1 MESASKEIKSLRD
14 RVGRQQLRLQMFDD
28 VMKLHNAGRSIG
40 MGQCP
45 SPVEFE
51 LDDVVKGFDE
61 QESIRKFNESQEQRA
76 PKM

>member
-28 VMKLHNAGRSIG
+28 VMKLHNAGRSQG
-40 MGQCP
+40 MGSCP
-45 SPVEFE
+45 PPTEML
-51 LDDVVKGFDE
+51 LDNAVKEFDE
-61 QESIRKFNESQEQRA
+61 QEAIRKFNESQGQRA